1 MCALRESQ
9 IATEAPS
16 RQATLKAKRL
26 GAHAL
31 VMSFGQQRKKTCLD
45 GAFQAP
51 ILSKVEFSE
60 FYIINFDYVTICN
73 K

>member
-16 RQATLKAKRL
+16 RQATLKARL

-51 ILSKVEFSE
+51 ILSKVEFLE
-60 FYIINFDYVTICN
+60 FFIINFDYVTICN

>member
-51 ILSKVEFSE
+51 ILSKVEFLE
-60 FYIINFDYVTICN
+60 FFIINF
-73 K
+73 